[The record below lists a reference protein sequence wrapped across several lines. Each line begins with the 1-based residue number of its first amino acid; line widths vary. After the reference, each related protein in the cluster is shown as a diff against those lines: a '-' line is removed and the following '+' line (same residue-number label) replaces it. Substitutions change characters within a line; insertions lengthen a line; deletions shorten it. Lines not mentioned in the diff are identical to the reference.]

1 MAFDL
6 TLSELAIG
14 GAAIETFII
23 DITPCSTAPSSPAFE
38 CEKVDEYFDHEPRSV
53 SDPIAEDCKP
63 SKSVVHGM
71 VSSLQ
76 TLYAAKAS
84 QDLIIASEE
93 ALLAHLHTTAVTV
106 ADVEALVPAMNRNRR
121 ILFKLATNIGL
132 YNARHCISQPDL
144 ETMLI
149 HIFTHDDHRYSLFS
163 RTTAQIERFE
173 HEAEENKLR
182 KLTWSERQLKLQHDE
197 SLRKQNVAK
206 LEREAYHR
214 RESVPT
220 RWRKPITSGFL
231 PGGCSSIGEL
241 VTEVDGMH
249 WSQVRKIIQVS
260 RESSPKSNSAEVPP
274 TSGRKRDRYSAK
286 KQFWARTRLHNC
298 PGLYDRNATPE
309 VRLPCKKSDVRDV
322 VTVADGLAEEK
333 EKEQR
338 DYLFAKSKSFPGHL
352 FKKQTGGKVV
362 VRLPPR

>member
-1 MAFDL
+1 M
-6 TLSELAIG
+6 
-14 GAAIETFII
+14 
-23 DITPCSTAPSSPAFE
+23 
-38 CEKVDEYFDHEPRSV
+38 
-53 SDPIAEDCKP
+53 AEDFTP
-63 SKSVVHGM
+63 PKSVVHGM

-76 TLYAAKAS
+76 AMYAAKAS
-84 QDLIIASEE
+84 QDLTIASEE
-93 ALLAHLHTTAVTV
+93 ALLAHLHTTPVTV
-106 ADVEALVPAMNRNRR
+106 ADVETLIPALNRNRR

-132 YNARHCISQPDL
+132 YTARQCISQPDL
-144 ETMLI
+144 EGMLI
-149 HIFTHDDHRYSLFS
+149 HIFTHDDYRYSLFS

-182 KLTWSERQLKLQHDE
+182 KLTWSERQLKLQHE
-197 SLRKQNVAK
+197 ETLRRQTAAK

-214 RESVPT
+214 RESVPV
-220 RWRKPITSGFL
+220 RWRKPLTSGFL
-231 PGGCSSIGEL
+231 PEGCSSIGEL

-260 RESSPKSNSAEVPP
+260 RESSPKSNSIEVHAA
-274 TSGRKRDRYSAK
+274 TKRKRDRYSAK

-298 PGLYDRNATPE
+298 PGLYDRIATPE

-322 VTVADGLAEEK
+322 VMVADGLAEGK

-338 DYLFAKSKSFPGHL
+338 DYLFVKSKSFPGHL